1 MPMNSSLQP
10 GSAETRAF
18 ALVVLGGGPAGT
30 CGAGTAAVFGQ
41 RVALVEKEPEIGGA
55 GINSGTVPSKT
66 LRETALALTGWR
78 SRKLHGVDLSL
89 RREATVADFTRH
101 QQQVSAGE
109 RRRIEMRLDA
119 LSVERFHGTASFVD
133 PHTVRVV
140 RRDGMELRLIG
151 EKILIPTGSSPARP
165 PEFRFEDDR
174 VHDSDELLKIR
185 ALPKRLALRHRSGS
199 REVAQSTHRRER
211 ARDHRHAARVCRRPA
226 PVRVKTAGR

>member
-1 MPMNSSLQP
+1 
-10 GSAETRAF
+10 
-18 ALVVLGGGPAGT
+18 
-30 CGAGTAAVFGQ
+30 VFGR

-109 RRRIEMRLDA
+109 RRRIEMRPDA

-151 EKILIPTGSSPARP
+151 EKILIATGSSPARRS
-165 PEFRFEDDR
+165 FG
-174 VHDSDELLKIR
+174 LKTTVFTTR
-185 ALPKRLALRHRSGS
+185 TS
-199 REVAQSTHRRER
+199 
-211 ARDHRHAARVCRRPA
+211 C
-226 PVRVKTAGR
+226 